1 MHSPHN
7 ALSTVF
13 TNAVLKIVVYFGMQA
28 YADCLPFDVMSLSCS
43 CIDLA
48 ACTVTPSSVTLPCN
62 HASCV
67 QGIKLLHS
75 FLAELEQAPRR
86 KQPEDLHRV
95 RHVLESYVGRL
106 GPEVAE
112 WPALTCHPSLGVTS
126 SLSSGPTSR
135 PAEFRRPI
143 ESRELSKGHSDA
155 ADIIQHQSLGVYPGD
170 SEQQQQQTSAC
181 RDATSSSSA
190 ITWSE
195 HQKSE
200 SVHFQIDHVFDVTSV
215 GIVVSGTA
223 VRGSVEVGTMYW
235 WGPNG
240 ADGEFTR
247 IKVTSIHRSQVP
259 VVRVSAGQC
268 ATLALD
274 VSSASVRP
282 YLSSALPRTQRDTAA
297 GITGA
302 GAQTMDTRTSGHGCG
317 MRAELRSSTNASGQ
331 TAINVDGSEAMPLV
345 TRQTGIMNASCIA
358 TSMLGCEEPTNPSR
372 NDSLDGAAQCSVGDV
387 EAVPCPPD
395 AACATASNEAV
406 ECELADKEPMAGRH
420 APAGIGGSGCMAGR
434 HAPAGI
440 GGSGCMAEQHA
451 LHGDVAQGE
460 IEISLAAL
468 PQATQ
473 EVRSATSSFGCLK
486 AGQGDAGGMFQGT
499 AIHVEEGLVPCE
511 HSCATSHTAGQ
522 LEASG
527 AAGGG
532 AVELSLASQPLT
544 LASQPQHV
552 PDTHSQTLRGPHLEG
567 VSRKG
572 STLVDTAGLHQRLA
586 SNNAKC
592 DTLGTAEQE
601 RDRKSEAEPGLCEHT
616 LTNDCKPALQRLR
629 DNDMEVAP
637 QGQATLSSQGTS
649 ALGSGAVAPF
659 FKDIAVVRTNPA
671 VSGRERAEA
680 TDAGKACTGSERASC
695 REGADRCTYAAAACT
710 EASKQTNKSCQER
723 AVMDA
728 SSCSDTSV
736 QLVSPELRH
745 SASDPLWSRSVHCDR
760 RHSDAV
766 LSKNGSQP
774 RPMRPESS
782 GMKGGGL
789 RISPGVLRPASPQL
803 PPNLGSLH
811 LQSPLSSDALRRLS
825 ESVPILSSSP
835 EAMSLDAAWQ
845 YMGLDLAGLPS
856 NACDSLPSK
865 TRKGNVLIDI
875 NARPQATH
883 TFRALMILTN
893 SQWPARGLLS
903 GRWPPYDC
911 AMHATSPRLL
921 HSSSSPRLCSHSSEA
936 TMDGLER
943 QQSGPQRVVS
953 QGRFRQARLPAYL
966 HVMHCASV
974 RQEVRVLEM
983 QEVQH
988 DLEEQG
994 FEVQGVNLTAA
1005 AAAAA
1010 VLLHHETGSERFAG
1024 EDDDSGRGDREGA
1037 LVDVTFQFTSR
1048 AEWLAPGMRFVTRAQ
1063 LGHVSAVG
1071 VIVSIGDGQERPLQ

>member
-1 MHSPHN
+1 MHR
-7 ALSTVF
+7 LT
-13 TNAVLKIVVYFGMQA
+13 
-28 YADCLPFDVMSLSCS
+28 C
-43 CIDLA
+43 
-48 ACTVTPSSVTLPCN
+48 PSSVTLPCN
-62 HASCV
+62 HAACV

-143 ESRELSKGHSDA
+143 ESRELSKAHSDA
-155 ADIIQHQSLGVYPGD
+155 ADISQHQSLGLDPGD
-170 SEQQQQQTSAC
+170 SEQQQQTSAC

-223 VRGSVEVGTMYW
+223 VRGSVEMGTMYW

-274 VSSASVRP
+274 VSAASVRP
-282 YLSSALPRTQRDTAA
+282 YLSSALPRALRDTAA

-302 GAQTMDTRTSGHGCG
+302 GAQPMDTRTSGHACG
-317 MRAELRSSTNASGQ
+317 MLAELRSSTNASGQ
-331 TAINVDGSEAMPLV
+331 TAINVDGSEAMPIV
-345 TRQTGIMNASCIA
+345 TSQTGIMNASCIA
-358 TSMLGCEEPTNPSR
+358 TSMLGCEKPTNPSS
-372 NDSLDGAAQCSVGDV
+372 NDSLDGAARCSVVDV
-387 EAVPCPPD
+387 EAVMCPPD

-406 ECELADKEPMAGRH
+406 ECELADEEPMAGRQ
-420 APAGIGGSGCMAGR
+420 APAS
-434 HAPAGI
+434 I
-440 GGSGCMAEQHA
+440 GGSGCMAEQHV

-460 IEISLAAL
+460 IELSLAAL
-468 PQATQ
+468 PHATQ
-473 EVRSATSSFGCLK
+473 EVRSATSSFGCLE

-499 AIHVEEGLVPCE
+499 AIHVEEGLAPCE

-527 AAGGG
+527 AAGGS
-532 AVELSLASQPLT
+532 AVELA

-552 PDTHSQTLRGPHLEG
+552 PDTHSQTLRGPHSEG

-572 STLVDTAGLHQRLA
+572 STLVDTAGLHQQLA
-586 SNNAKC
+586 SNNVKC

-601 RDRKSEAEPGLCEHT
+601 RDRKSEADPGLCEHT
-616 LTNDCKPALQRLR
+616 LTNDCKPALQRFR

-649 ALGSGAVAPF
+649 SLGSGAAAPF
-659 FKDIAVVRTNPA
+659 FKDIAVGRTNPA
-671 VSGRERAEA
+671 ARGRERAEEA
-680 TDAGKACTGSERASC
+680 DAGKACTGSEPASC
-695 REGADRCTYAAAACT
+695 REGADRCTDAAAACT
-710 EASKQTNKSCQER
+710 EASKQINKSCQEH
-723 AVMDA
+723 AIMDA
-728 SSCSDTSV
+728 SSCGDTSA

-745 SASDPLWSRSVHCDR
+745 SASDPLWSRSVYCDR

-782 GMKGGGL
+782 GMKGGL

-875 NARPQATH
+875 NARPQATQ

-911 AMHATSPRLL
+911 ATHVTSPRLL

-936 TMDGLER
+936 TMDGLEQ

-966 HVMHCASV
+966 HIMHCASV

-1024 EDDDSGRGDREGA
+1024 EDDDSAHGDREGA

-1071 VIVSIGDGQERPLQ
+1071 VIVSIGDG